1 MAETSHEPELRPARR
16 QWLRTAGLLGAGSIA
31 AAWLGRKITEAPPPR
46 LRYARTIE
54 AARHAI
60 REAMAK
66 SGVASVSV
74 ALVDGEQI
82 AWQEVFG
89 HADKARGIAPSATTM
104 FAVGSISKLVAG
116 IATLILVDRRQIDL
130 DTPVVRYL
138 RDFRMASPAYR
149 DITVRMLLIH
159 SSGLAG
165 TDGRNLFTQ
174 IPVPGYA
181 VQVQESLLTTR
192 LKYPPGEM
200 AIYCNDGFTL
210 LEGIIQ
216 SVTGKPYVQFI
227 QDELLAPLGM
237 SHSHF
242 PLQAF
247 PAGSFALAYL
257 GDTALPQ
264 ECVNAY
270 ASGALY
276 STPTDLARLAA
287 MLLNGG
293 TSGRRSLLSPAA
305 MAELHKNQ
313 GSHVRTNPL
322 GQALGLGW
330 DSVAHP
336 AFEAQNI
343 KALHKDGQT
352 AFYSSQF
359 FLLPVERLALIL
371 TGSSPDYGGETLA
384 VKVLFDALTERGL
397 AEPPDTRSA
406 PSQPPLSPLD
416 GAGIIGYYASNYSI
430 FRIQADQGTDLEI
443 ATYRNLQWSSVA
455 AGLKRA
461 PDGTWITSTGLP
473 SRTFAVL
480 HDSGRDYLVER
491 LAKSLT
497 GEPRVEVLGQ
507 RIKQN
512 APLAHHWQQRTGRK
526 WLCVNDHPQSIL
538 LKTGGPLFTLQALP
552 ALPGYLFAGY
562 KRSIFQIIRPDRH
575 DAGRAD
581 SVIQIPGRTGSNIDD
596 VRIER
601 RQGEEWLHFGSFLYC
616 PLETVPELD
625 SGNSTH
631 AIGADGLAEWRRIP
645 AGATVSIAGARYW
658 RVFNEAMELV
668 AASTDEQEGHPST
681 LGSLSYLM
689 LFADTDEQ
697 IQLKCTV
704 VHAT

>member
-159 SSGLAG
+159 ASGLAG

-181 VQVQESLLTTR
+181 VQVQESLRTTR
-192 LKYPPGEM
+192 LKYPPGDM
-200 AIYCNDGFTL
+200 AVYCNDGFTL

-216 SVTGKPYVQFI
+216 SVTGKSYIQFI

-242 PLQAF
+242 PLPPF
-247 PAGSFALAYL
+247 PAGSFAPAYL
-257 GDTALPQ
+257 GDTVLPQ

-293 TSGRRSLLSPAA
+293 TSSGRSLLSPAA
-305 MAELHKNQ
+305 MTELHKDQ
-313 GSHVRTNPL
+313 GVHVRTNPL

-336 AFEAQNI
+336 AFAARHI

-359 FLLPVERLALIL
+359 FLLPAERLALIL
-371 TGSSPDYGGETLA
+371 TGSSPDYGAEALA
-384 VKVLFDALTERGL
+384 VKVLLDTLTERGL
-397 AEPPDTRSA
+397 SEPSNTRPASSP
-406 PSQPPLSPLD
+406 PSLPPLD
-416 GAGIIGYYASNYSI
+416 GAGIIGYYASNYGI
-430 FRIQADQGTDLEI
+430 FRIQAGQGPDLEI
-443 ATYRNLQWSSVA
+443 ATYRKPQWSSVA
-455 AGLKRA
+455 SGLKRA
-461 PDGTWITSTGLP
+461 PDGTWITNAGP
-473 SRTFAVL
+473 ASRTFALL

-491 LAKSLT
+491 LAQGLT
-497 GEPRVEVLGQ
+497 GAPRLEVLGQ
-507 RIKQN
+507 RIEQH
-512 APLAHHWQQRTGRK
+512 ASLARHWQQRAGRQ

-538 LKTGGPLFTLQALP
+538 LKMGGPLFTLQAL
-552 ALPGYLFAGY
+552 AELPGYLFAGY
-562 KRSIFQIIRPDRH
+562 KRSVFQIIRPDRQ

-601 RQGEEWLHFGSFLYC
+601 RQGEEWLRFGSFLYR
-616 PLETVPELD
+616 PLETVPELA

-631 AIGADGLAEWRRIP
+631 SIKAEGLAEWRHVP
-645 AGATVSIAGARYW
+645 AGATLSIAGARYW
-658 RVFNEAMELV
+658 RVFSEAMELV
-668 AASTDEQEGHPST
+668 AASTDEQEGRPPA
-681 LGSLSYLM
+681 LGSPSYLI
-689 LFADTDEQ
+689 LFADAGQ
-697 IQLKCTV
+697 RIQLECAMRRT
-704 VHAT
+704 T